1 MAEQCQHFSV
11 VLDAPEGKRIKQ
23 DNVLD
28 FISCGDDYTVTNIRL
43 SNSQVFEN

>member
-1 MAEQCQHFSV
+1 M